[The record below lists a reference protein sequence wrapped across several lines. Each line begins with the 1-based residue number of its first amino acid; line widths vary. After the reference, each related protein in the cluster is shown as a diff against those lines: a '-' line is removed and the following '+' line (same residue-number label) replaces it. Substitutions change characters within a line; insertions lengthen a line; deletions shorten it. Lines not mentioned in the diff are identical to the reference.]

1 MVAKDQR
8 KWHVTEGTEG
18 IHDAIESH
26 TSNVNEET
34 ATVMKTD
41 KSEEQLDMMITRE
54 ELMKKKK
61 RERRERQ
68 KKARASVPCKF
79 FSMEGSCWRGEK
91 CMFLHD
97 KNVLEVESAFD
108 GSETGDTKMDV
119 NCIENIAKKLNSGL
133 QFSLPSRTNFDR
145 RKNKALLPR

>member
-61 RERRERQ
+61 ENAEKGKRKPVLLFLASFFQ
-68 KKARASVPCKF
+68 WKAVA
-79 FSMEGSCWRGEK
+79 GEE
-91 CMFLHD
+91 
-97 KNVLEVESAFD
+97 KNVCFCM
-108 GSETGDTKMDV
+108 TK
-119 NCIENIAKKLNSGL
+119 
-133 QFSLPSRTNFDR
+133 TY
-145 RKNKALLPR
+145 